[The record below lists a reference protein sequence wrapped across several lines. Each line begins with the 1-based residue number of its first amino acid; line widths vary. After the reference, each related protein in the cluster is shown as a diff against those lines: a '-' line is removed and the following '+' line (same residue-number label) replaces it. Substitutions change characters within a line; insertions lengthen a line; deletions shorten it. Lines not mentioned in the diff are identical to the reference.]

1 MLGTVVNN
9 QKITENINHKTSTSL
24 KEKSIYDKS
33 VADNKED
40 EGIKNQ
46 PSAFAESILANSI
59 FSENNNDINE
69 TINAMSLDEK
79 FMEDIPE
86 GKEINNSKIISD
98 SIMRE
103 KSVAGQSFAEK
114 ENFINNKSPIIKS
127 SSVSSNT
134 TSERKGSFVEK
145 LDRHPSFVNQ
155 SIIEGDIDRR
165 PSYIDKSIIE
175 EKDPE
180 FINEDRIDE
189 NDKHY
194 MERSIIIEEPIRQ
207 STIIDPTGSFEKS
220 KISKNNNYSRIIE
233 HEPSNHVE
241 VGNENKSSIKK
252 DSESDK
258 YSSKSHP
265 NSNKD
270 GNKSIISEANTSYSK
285 RSNKSMSMDYSITSD
300 ADRSTTSVR
309 RKIFSMLFI
318 PNSRSNHLFGSG
330 SSGSGLSSVRSSR
343 LFGSSSSSSKQVEKK
358 KKKKTVFTDLPDN
371 VIQMIF
377 KYIGETYSIEF
388 KHTCSKTYRVGN
400 HPDTIAKWLY
410 YYYDPK
416 VLTIPESDQ
425 QIAFKNRVIISNEV
439 IASIVNNIDEKVVE
453 DFDDN
458 LKNSLTAYALKK
470 DDLNLLQALFK
481 PFCFNVEVGLV
492 SIACQNQNKTSQE
505 FITYLFEKDFILPKS
520 TFFEAC
526 LRYNTYVINCYL
538 NYNDISHKEIDDY
551 FKSVEKRPFH
561 PMVAAA
567 RSGDM
572 ALIKNLIEDIGCSI
586 SLFGYYA
593 FIKAISH
600 NKLNVAKYI
609 FNIYPQLDLNDNE
622 MMNIVSKA
630 AERGRLD
637 TIRLIKYV
645 YDKRYGKSRSV
656 NVFRKPGILAN
667 AITASALAGQL
678 ECCVWLMEREKKYI
692 NEEYA
697 NRILDCFTVHLKG
710 KSHLPLLHRA
720 RFLQYLSRF
729 PTNFKS
735 KSGYDLL
742 KIAISHNDEDSINVL
757 IDNGVDFRAE
767 NEQAL
772 QLACGLGKLKA
783 IKALLNK
790 GAQPNKYVLR
800 TLKKGVII
808 NGNIV
813 RLDREKKN
821 EVTHL
826 INASQSPKRFSLS
839 FQK

>member
-1 MLGTVVNN
+1 MLANEIEN
-9 QKITENINHKTSTSL
+9 QSITENINDKTSTSI
-24 KEKSIYDKS
+24 KEKSIYSKS
-33 VADNKED
+33 MIDNQVDED
-40 EGIKNQ
+40 LKKQ
-46 PSAFAESILANSI
+46 PSIFAESILANSI
-59 FSENNNDINE
+59 FSDSNDINE
-69 TINAMSLDEK
+69 TINAISLDEK
-79 FMEDIPE
+79 FIEDIDE
-86 GKEINNSKIISD
+86 ENDINDKIISD
-98 SIMRE
+98 SILKE
-103 KSVAGQSFAEK
+103 KSIVDTSALEK
-114 ENFINNKSPIIKS
+114 DNNKSQIVRSTEKS
-127 SSVSSNT
+127 KRNSGRKSYVDQNT
-134 TSERKGSFVEK
+134 IDRQSFI
-145 LDRHPSFVNQ
+145 NQ
-155 SIIEGDIDRR
+155 SIIEADIDRR
-165 PSYIDKSIIE
+165 PSFINKSIIE
-175 EKDPE
+175 EEDPE
-180 FINEDRIDE
+180 FISEDRIDE

-207 STIIDPTGSFEKS
+207 NTIIDTTGSYEKS
-220 KISKNNNYSRIIE
+220 KINRNSRIE
-233 HEPSNHVE
+233 SETQSQ
-241 VGNENKSSIKK
+241 KSKSVKSVKK

-258 YSSKSHP
+258 Y
-265 NSNKD
+265 NSIKE
-270 GNKSIISEANTSYSK
+270 NKSIISESNTSVISK
-285 RSNKSMSMDYSITSD
+285 KSNRSNKSMSVDYSITSD
-300 ADRSTTSVR
+300 TDRSTTSVR

-318 PNSRSNHLFGSG
+318 PNSHSNHLFSG
-330 SSGSGLSSVRSSR
+330 GSVRSSR
-343 LFGSSSSSSKQVEKK
+343 TFNSSKSVE

-371 VIQMIF
+371 VIQLIF

-400 HPDTIAKWLY
+400 DPDTIAKWLY

-425 QIAFKNRVIISNEV
+425 QIAFKNRVIVTNEV
-439 IASIVNNIDEKVVE
+439 IASIVNKIDEKVVE

-470 DDLNLLQALFK
+470 DDFNLLQALFK

-492 SIACQNQNKTSQE
+492 SIACQNQNKTSQG

-520 TFFEAC
+520 TFYEAC

-538 NYNDISHKEIDDY
+538 NYNEISHKEIDDY

-572 ALIKNLIEDIGCSI
+572 GLIKNLIEDIGCSL

-600 NKLNVAKYI
+600 NKLNIAKYI
-609 FNIYPQLDLNDNE
+609 FNLYPQLDLNDNE

-645 YDKRYGKSRSV
+645 YDKRYGKSKAV

-692 NEEYA
+692 NPEYA
-697 NRILDCFTVHLKG
+697 NRILECFSVHLKG

-729 PTNFKS
+729 PTNFKN
-735 KSGYDLL
+735 KSAYDIL
-742 KIAISHNDEDSINVL
+742 KVAISHDDEDSINVL

-772 QLACGLGKLKA
+772 QLACGLGKLKS

-790 GAQPNKYVLR
+790 GAQPNKNVIR
-800 TLKKGVII
+800 TIKKGVVI

-821 EVTHL
+821 EVNHL
-826 INASQSPKRFSLS
+826 LNSVQTSKRFSLS

>member
-1 MLGTVVNN
+1 MLANEIDN
-9 QKITENINHKTSTSL
+9 QSITENVNDKTTTSI
-24 KEKSIYDKS
+24 KEKSIYSKS
-33 VADNKED
+33 IVGNKVEED
-40 EGIKNQ
+40 LKKQ
-46 PSAFAESILANSI
+46 PSVFAESILANSI
-59 FSENNNDINE
+59 FSDNDINE

-86 GKEINNSKIISD
+86 ENEHNNSKIISD
-98 SIMRE
+98 SILKE
-103 KSVAGQSFAEK
+103 KSITEASVIEK
-114 ENFINNKSPIIKS
+114 ENNNNNNNKSQIIKS
-127 SSVSSNT
+127 ASEKSQKNP
-134 TSERKGSFVEK
+134 ERKGSYMDQK
-145 LDRHPSFVNQ
+145 TMDKIDRQSSFMNQ
-155 SIIEGDIDRR
+155 SIIEGEIDRR
-165 PSYIDKSIIE
+165 PSFIENSIIE
-175 EKDPE
+175 EEDPE

-207 STIIDPTGSFEKS
+207 SIIIDPTGSFEKS
-220 KISKNNNYSRIIE
+220 KMSKNSRNSRIE
-233 HEPSNHVE
+233 SETQSQ
-241 VGNENKSSIKK
+241 KSKSIKSVKK

-258 YSSKSHP
+258 RSKHSSI
-265 NSNKD
+265 KD
-270 GNKSIISEANTSYSK
+270 NKSIISESNTSVVSK
-285 RSNKSMSMDYSITSD
+285 RSNKSMSVDYSITSD

-318 PNSRSNHLFGSG
+318 PNSRSNHMF
-330 SSGSGLSSVRSSR
+330 SSGSVRSSR
-343 LFGSSSSSSKQVEKK
+343 LFGTSSKPVE

-371 VIQMIF
+371 AIQLIF

-425 QIAFKNRVIISNEV
+425 QIAFKNRVIVTNEV
-439 IASIVNNIDEKVVE
+439 IASIVDNIDEKVVE

-470 DDLNLLQALFK
+470 DDLNLLQALFR

-538 NYNDISHKEIDDY
+538 NYNEITHKEIDDY

-572 ALIKNLIEDIGCSI
+572 GLIKNLIEDIGCSL

-593 FIKAISH
+593 YIKAISH
-600 NKLNVAKYI
+600 NKLNIAKYI
-609 FNIYPQLDLNDNE
+609 FNLYPQLDLNDNE

-630 AERGRLD
+630 AERGRLE

-645 YDKRYGKSRSV
+645 YDKRYGKSKSV

-692 NEEYA
+692 NAEYA
-697 NRILDCFTVHLKG
+697 NRILECFSVHLKG

-729 PTNFKS
+729 PTNFKN
-735 KSGYDLL
+735 KSAYDIL
-742 KIAISHNDEDSINVL
+742 KVAISHDDEDSINVL
-757 IDNGVDFRAE
+757 IDNGVNFRAE

-783 IKALLNK
+783 IKALLDK

-800 TLKKGVII
+800 TIKKGVVI

-821 EVTHL
+821 EVTRL
-826 INASQSPKRFSLS
+826 LNSSQTSKRFSLS

>member
-1 MLGTVVNN
+1 MLTSESE
-9 QKITENINHKTSTSL
+9 TINEQISVKDQSIYSE
-24 KEKSIYDKS
+24 KKKQAKSINEKSM
-33 VADNKED
+33 
-40 EGIKNQ
+40 
-46 PSAFAESILANSI
+46 FAESIFANSI
-59 FSENNNDINE
+59 FSDENNDLNE
-69 TINAMSLDEK
+69 TINAISLNEK
-79 FMEDIPE
+79 YANDIPE
-86 GKEINNSKIISD
+86 EIINEENIPEGQEEENAEQNNKIISD
-98 SIMRE
+98 SILRE
-103 KSVAGQSFAEK
+103 KSVKSIKEISIIEK
-114 ENFINNKSPIIKS
+114 SNIGKS
-127 SSVSSNT
+127 SSQRSQPI
-134 TSERKGSFVEK
+134 EKQQSFIDQTAIEK
-145 LDRHPSFVNQ
+145 QPSFFDGEV
-155 SIIEGDIDRR
+155 IDRR
-165 PSYIDKSIIE
+165 PSFINNSIIE
-175 EKDPE
+175 EEDPQ
-180 FINEDRIDE
+180 FINEDMIDE

-207 STIIDPTGSFEKS
+207 STIIDPTITSFEKS
-220 KISKNNNYSRIIE
+220 KI
-233 HEPSNHVE
+233 
-241 VGNENKSSIKK
+241 NKSKIESVNNVK
-252 DSESDK
+252 SEKSDNGSTHTDK
-258 YSSKSHP
+258 RSHKS
-265 NSNKD
+265 
-270 GNKSIISEANTSYSK
+270 NKSIISESNVSTVS
-285 RSNKSMSMDYSITSD
+285 RSNKSLSVDYSLTSD
-300 ADRSTTSVR
+300 ADRSTTSVK
-309 RKIFSMLFI
+309 RKILSMLFI
-318 PNSRSNHLFGSG
+318 PNSHSHSTRMF
-330 SSGSGLSSVRSSR
+330 SSGSSVRSSR
-343 LFGSSSSSSKQVEKK
+343 FFTPSKPIEKK
-358 KKKKTVFTDLPDN
+358 KRTQFTDLPDSA
-371 VIQMIF
+371 IQLIF

-388 KHTCSKTYRVGN
+388 KHTCQKTYRVGN

-425 QIAFKNRVIISNEV
+425 QIAFKNRLIVTNDV
-439 IASIVNNIDEKVVE
+439 IASIVNNIDENVVE

-470 DDLNLLQALFK
+470 DDLHLLQALFK

-492 SIACQNQNKTSQE
+492 SIACQNQNRTSQE
-505 FITYLFEKDFILPKS
+505 FISYLFEKDFILPKS

-572 ALIKNLIEDIGCSI
+572 SLIKNLIENIGCSV

-609 FNIYPQLDLNDNE
+609 FNLYPQLDLNDNE

-630 AERGRLD
+630 AERGRLE

-645 YDKRYGKSRSV
+645 YDKRYGKSRTV

-692 NEEYA
+692 NAEYA
-697 NRILDCFTVHLKG
+697 NRILDCFTNHLK
-710 KSHLPLLHRA
+710 SRSYLPLLHRA

-729 PTNFKS
+729 PTDFKG
-735 KSGYDLL
+735 KTGYDLL
-742 KIAISHNDEDSINVL
+742 KIAIGNDDVDSIIVL
-757 IDNGVDFRAE
+757 IDNGVDFRVD
-767 NEQAL
+767 NEQPL

-783 IKALLNK
+783 IKTLLDK

-800 TLKKGVII
+800 TLKKGVVI
-808 NGNIV
+808 NGNII

-821 EVTHL
+821 EVTKL
-826 INASQSPKRFSLS
+826 LNSAQSSKRFSLS

>member
-1 MLGTVVNN
+1 MLT
-9 QKITENINHKTSTSL
+9 TSESETIN
-24 KEKSIYDKS
+24 EKSSVKDQSIYENKKQAKS
-33 VADNKED
+33 INEK
-40 EGIKNQ
+40 
-46 PSAFAESILANSI
+46 SAIFAESIFANSI
-59 FSENNNDINE
+59 FSDDNNDINE
-69 TINAMSLDEK
+69 TINAMSLNEK
-79 FMEDIPE
+79 FINDIPE
-86 GKEINNSKIISD
+86 EVIQEDNIPEEQEENNQIISESILRDKSVKSTKEISII
-98 SIMRE
+98 E
-103 KSVAGQSFAEK
+103 KSNIV
-114 ENFINNKSPIIKS
+114 KS
-127 SSVSSNT
+127 SSQRSQLI
-134 TSERKGSFVEK
+134 ERQQSFIDQNAIE
-145 LDRHPSFVNQ
+145 RQPSFF
-155 SIIEGDIDRR
+155 EGEIDRR
-165 PSYIDKSIIE
+165 PSFINNSIIE
-175 EKDPE
+175 EEDPQ
-180 FINEDRIDE
+180 FLNEDMIDE

-207 STIIDPTGSFEKS
+207 STIIDPTTSFEKS
-220 KISKNNNYSRIIE
+220 KINKSKNDDISRVKSE
-233 HEPSNHVE
+233 KSETASNHT
-241 VGNENKSSIKK
+241 
-252 DSESDK
+252 DK
-258 YSSKSHP
+258 HSSKS
-265 NSNKD
+265 
-270 GNKSIISEANTSYSK
+270 NKSITSESNVSTVSK
-285 RSNKSMSMDYSITSD
+285 SNKSLSVDYSLTSD
-300 ADRSTTSVR
+300 ADRSTTSVK
-309 RKIFSMLFI
+309 RKILSMLFI
-318 PNSRSNHLFGSG
+318 PNTHSHSTRMF
-330 SSGSGLSSVRSSR
+330 SSGSSVRSSR
-343 LFGSSSSSSKQVEKK
+343 FFTPSKPVEKK
-358 KKKKTVFTDLPDN
+358 KKTQFTDLPDN
-371 VIQMIF
+371 AIQLIF

-388 KHTCSKTYRVGN
+388 KHTCQKTYRVGN

-425 QIAFKNRVIISNEV
+425 QIAFKNRLIVTNDV
-439 IASIVNNIDEKVVE
+439 IASIVNNIDENVVE

-470 DDLNLLQALFK
+470 DDLHLLQSLFK

-492 SIACQNQNKTSQE
+492 SIACQNQNRTSQE

-572 ALIKNLIEDIGCSI
+572 TLIRNLIENIGCSV

-609 FNIYPQLDLNDNE
+609 FNLYPQLDLNDNE

-630 AERGRLD
+630 AERGRLE

-645 YDKRYGKSRSV
+645 YDKRYGKSKTV

-692 NEEYA
+692 NAEYA
-697 NRILDCFTVHLKG
+697 NRILDCFSNHLKC

-729 PTNFKS
+729 PTDFKG
-735 KSGYDLL
+735 KTGYDLL
-742 KIAISHNDEDSINVL
+742 KIAIGNDDVDSITVL
-757 IDNGVDFRAE
+757 IDNGVDFRTD
-767 NEQAL
+767 NEQPL

-783 IKALLNK
+783 IKTLLDK

-800 TLKKGVII
+800 TLKKGVVI
-808 NGNIV
+808 NGNII

-821 EVTHL
+821 EVTKL
-826 INASQSPKRFSLS
+826 LNNAQSSKRFSLS

>member
-1 MLGTVVNN
+1 MIGINENETYTAVND
-9 QKITENINHKTSTSL
+9 KTSV
-24 KEKSIYDKS
+24 KEVSIYNKSIIDKQNE
-33 VADNKED
+33 DNKS
-40 EGIKNQ
+40 IKKQ
-46 PSAFAESILANSI
+46 PSVFNKSINERSSILAESILANSI
-59 FSENNNDINE
+59 FSDNNNDINE

-79 FMEDIPE
+79 FMEEVPE
-86 GKEINNSKIISD
+86 GKEMNSKIISD
-98 SIMRE
+98 SILRE
-103 KSVAGQSFAEK
+103 KSIAGLSMIEK
-114 ENFINNKSPIIKS
+114 ENFENSPIVQSASIKS
-127 SSVSSNT
+127 KTPSV
-134 TSERKGSFVEK
+134 ERHGSYAMDKAIME
-145 LDRHPSFVNQ
+145 N
-155 SIIEGDIDRR
+155 GDIDRR
-165 PSYIDKSIIE
+165 PSFIDKSIIE
-175 EKDPE
+175 EEDPK
-180 FINEDRIDE
+180 FINEEDMIDE

-194 MERSIIIEEPIRQ
+194 MERSIIIEEPIVKQ
-207 STIIDPTGSFEKS
+207 SSIIDPSTITSFEKS
-220 KISKNNNYSRIIE
+220 KINKSRTESEKKRKSQASILKEENSRI
-233 HEPSNHVE
+233 SDKRNSTA
-241 VGNENKSSIKK
+241 NKSM
-252 DSESDK
+252 
-258 YSSKSHP
+258 
-265 NSNKD
+265 N
-270 GNKSIISEANTSYSK
+270 SEANTSIAS
-285 RSNKSMSMDYSITSD
+285 RTNKSMSVDYSITSD
-300 ADRSTTSVR
+300 ADRSTASVK
-309 RKIFSMLFI
+309 RKILSMLFI
-318 PNSRSNHLFGSG
+318 PNTRSSTHG
-330 SSGSGLSSVRSSR
+330 SVRSSR
-343 LFGSSSSSSKQVEKK
+343 LFGVPSKPAKTEKK
-358 KKKKTVFTDLPDN
+358 RKTVFTDLPDN
-371 VIQMIF
+371 AIQLIF

-425 QIAFKNRVIISNEV
+425 QIAFKNRVIVTNDV

-492 SIACQNQNKTSQE
+492 SIACQNQNRTSQE
-505 FITYLFEKDFILPKS
+505 FISYLFEKDFILPKS

-538 NYNDISHKEIDDY
+538 NYNDITHKEIDDY

-567 RSGDM
+567 RAGDM
-572 ALIKNLIEDIGCSI
+572 TLIKNLIEDIGCSL

-600 NKLNVAKYI
+600 NRLNIAKYI
-609 FNIYPQLDLNDNE
+609 FNLYPQLDLNDNE

-630 AERGRLD
+630 AERGRLE

-645 YDKRYGKSRSV
+645 YDKRYGKSKSV

-692 NEEYA
+692 NAEYA
-697 NRILDCFTVHLKG
+697 NRILECFTVHLKG

-729 PTNFKS
+729 PTDFKS
-735 KSGYDLL
+735 KNGYDLL
-742 KIAISHNDEDSINVL
+742 KVAITNDDVDTITVL
-757 IDNGVDFRAE
+757 NDNGVDIRAD

-772 QLACGLGKLKA
+772 QLACGLGKMKA
-783 IKALLNK
+783 IKALLDK

-800 TLKKGVII
+800 SIKKGVVI
-808 NGNIV
+808 NGNIY
-813 RLDREKKN
+813 RLDRDKRN
-821 EVTHL
+821 EVTRI
-826 INASQSPKRFSLS
+826 INAQVCIK
-839 FQK
+839 KNIKK

>member
-1 MLGTVVNN
+1 MLVNEIEN
-9 QKITENINHKTSTSL
+9 QSITENVNDKTSTSI
-24 KEKSIYDKS
+24 KEKSIYNKS
-33 VADNKED
+33 MAENNED
-40 EGIKNQ
+40 LKKQ
-46 PSAFAESILANSI
+46 PSVFAESILANSI
-59 FSENNNDINE
+59 FSDNDINE

-79 FMEDIPE
+79 FMEDIPQE
-86 GKEINNSKIISD
+86 KDLNNSKIISD
-98 SIMRE
+98 SILRE
-103 KSVAGQSFAEK
+103 KSIAEASMIDK
-114 ENFINNKSPIIKS
+114 ENLNNKSQILKS
-127 SSVSSNT
+127 PSLRSNT
-134 TSERKGSFVEK
+134 IPERKGSYIDQYSEK
-145 LDRHPSFVNQ
+145 NNRQPSFINQ
-155 SIIEGDIDRR
+155 SIIEGEIDRR
-165 PSYIDKSIIE
+165 PSFIDKSIIE
-175 EKDPE
+175 EEDPE
-180 FINEDRIDE
+180 FINENRIDE
-189 NDKHY
+189 NDKNY

-220 KISKNNNYSRIIE
+220 KISKHASRIE
-233 HEPSNHVE
+233 
-241 VGNENKSSIKK
+241 NEAQNQTKNEKSPIKM
-252 DSESDK
+252 DSDSDK
-258 YSSKSHP
+258 RSSVKE
-265 NSNKD
+265 
-270 GNKSIISEANTSYSK
+270 NKSIINEANTSISSK
-285 RSNKSMSMDYSITSD
+285 RSDKSLSVDYSITSD
-300 ADRSTTSVR
+300 ADRSTTSVK

-318 PNSRSNHLFGSG
+318 PNNHSNHMF
-330 SSGSGLSSVRSSR
+330 SSGSIRSSR
-343 LFGSSSSSSKQVEKK
+343 LFGSSKPVH

-371 VIQMIF
+371 AIQLIF

-425 QIAFKNRVIISNEV
+425 QIAFKNRVIVTNEV
-439 IASIVNNIDEKVVE
+439 IASIVNNIDEKVVD

-492 SIACQNQNKTSQE
+492 SVACQNQNRTSQE

-538 NYNDISHKEIDDY
+538 NYNDITYKEIDEY

-572 ALIKNLIEDIGCSI
+572 TLIKNLIDDIGCSI

-630 AERGRLD
+630 AERGRLE

-645 YDKRYGKSRSV
+645 YDKRYGKSKSV

-692 NEEYA
+692 NAEYA
-697 NRILDCFTVHLKG
+697 NRILECFSVHLKG

-729 PTNFKS
+729 STNFNS

-742 KIAISHNDEDSINVL
+742 KVAISHDDEDSINVL
-757 IDNGVDFRAE
+757 IDNGVDFRAD

-783 IKALLNK
+783 IKTLLDK

-808 NGNIV
+808 NGNII

-821 EVTHL
+821 EVTHIL
-826 INASQSPKRFSLS
+826 NASQVNYSYIIFIIIIRIYNI
-839 FQK
+839 

>member
-1 MLGTVVNN
+1 MLANEIDN
-9 QKITENINHKTSTSL
+9 QSITENVNDKTTTSI
-24 KEKSIYDKS
+24 KEKSIYSKS
-33 VADNKED
+33 IVGNKVEED
-40 EGIKNQ
+40 LKKQ
-46 PSAFAESILANSI
+46 PSVFAESILANSI
-59 FSENNNDINE
+59 FSDNDINE

-86 GKEINNSKIISD
+86 ENEHNNSKIISD
-98 SIMRE
+98 SILKE
-103 KSVAGQSFAEK
+103 KSITEASVIEK
-114 ENFINNKSPIIKS
+114 ENNNNNNNKSQIIKS
-127 SSVSSNT
+127 ASEKSQKNP
-134 TSERKGSFVEK
+134 ERKGSYMDQK
-145 LDRHPSFVNQ
+145 TMDKIDRQSSFMNQ
-155 SIIEGDIDRR
+155 SIIEGEIDRR
-165 PSYIDKSIIE
+165 PSFIENSIIE
-175 EKDPE
+175 EEDPE

-207 STIIDPTGSFEKS
+207 SIIIDPTGSFEKS
-220 KISKNNNYSRIIE
+220 KMSKNSRNSRIE
-233 HEPSNHVE
+233 SETQSQ
-241 VGNENKSSIKK
+241 KSKSIKSVKK

-258 YSSKSHP
+258 RSKHSSI
-265 NSNKD
+265 KD
-270 GNKSIISEANTSYSK
+270 NKSIISESNTSVVSK
-285 RSNKSMSMDYSITSD
+285 RSNKSMSVDYSITSD

-318 PNSRSNHLFGSG
+318 PNSRSNHMF
-330 SSGSGLSSVRSSR
+330 SSGSVRSSR
-343 LFGSSSSSSKQVEKK
+343 LFGTSSKPVE

-371 VIQMIF
+371 AIQLIF

-425 QIAFKNRVIISNEV
+425 QIAFKNRVIVTNEV
-439 IASIVNNIDEKVVE
+439 IASIVDNIDEKVVE

-470 DDLNLLQALFK
+470 DDLNLLQALFR

-538 NYNDISHKEIDDY
+538 NYNEITHKEIDDY

-572 ALIKNLIEDIGCSI
+572 GLIKNLIEDIGCSL

-600 NKLNVAKYI
+600 NKLNIAKYI
-609 FNIYPQLDLNDNE
+609 FNLYPQLDLNDNE

-630 AERGRLD
+630 AERGRLE

-645 YDKRYGKSRSV
+645 YDKRYGKSKSV

-692 NEEYA
+692 NAEYA
-697 NRILDCFTVHLKG
+697 NRILECFSVHLKG

-729 PTNFKS
+729 PTNFKN
-735 KSGYDLL
+735 KSAYDIL
-742 KIAISHNDEDSINVL
+742 KVAISHDDEDSINVL
-757 IDNGVDFRAE
+757 IDNGVNFRAE

-783 IKALLNK
+783 IKALLDK

-800 TLKKGVII
+800 TIKKGVVI

-821 EVTHL
+821 EVTRL
-826 INASQSPKRFSLS
+826 LNSSQVNK
-839 FQK
+839 

>member
-1 MLGTVVNN
+1 MLANEIDN
-9 QKITENINHKTSTSL
+9 QSITENVNDKTTTSI
-24 KEKSIYDKS
+24 KEKSIYSKS
-33 VADNKED
+33 IVGNKVEED
-40 EGIKNQ
+40 LKKQ
-46 PSAFAESILANSI
+46 PSVFAESILANSI
-59 FSENNNDINE
+59 FSDNDINE

-86 GKEINNSKIISD
+86 ENEHNNSKIISD
-98 SIMRE
+98 SILKE
-103 KSVAGQSFAEK
+103 KSITEASVIEK
-114 ENFINNKSPIIKS
+114 ENNNNNNNKSQIIKS
-127 SSVSSNT
+127 ASEKSQKNP
-134 TSERKGSFVEK
+134 ERKGSYMDQK
-145 LDRHPSFVNQ
+145 TMDKIDRQSSFMNQ
-155 SIIEGDIDRR
+155 SIIEGEIDRR
-165 PSYIDKSIIE
+165 PSFIENSIIE
-175 EKDPE
+175 EEDPE

-207 STIIDPTGSFEKS
+207 SIIIDPTGSFEKS
-220 KISKNNNYSRIIE
+220 KMSKNSRNSRIE
-233 HEPSNHVE
+233 SETQSQ
-241 VGNENKSSIKK
+241 KSKSIKSVKK

-258 YSSKSHP
+258 RSKHSSI
-265 NSNKD
+265 KD
-270 GNKSIISEANTSYSK
+270 NKSIISESNTSVVSK
-285 RSNKSMSMDYSITSD
+285 RSNKSMSVDYSITSD

-318 PNSRSNHLFGSG
+318 PNSRSNHMF
-330 SSGSGLSSVRSSR
+330 SSGSVRSSR
-343 LFGSSSSSSKQVEKK
+343 LFGTSSKPVE

-371 VIQMIF
+371 AIQLIF

-425 QIAFKNRVIISNEV
+425 QIAFKNRVIVTNEV
-439 IASIVNNIDEKVVE
+439 IASIVDNIDEKVVE

-470 DDLNLLQALFK
+470 DDLNLLQALFR

-538 NYNDISHKEIDDY
+538 NYNEITHKEIDDY

-572 ALIKNLIEDIGCSI
+572 GLIKNLIEDIGCSL

-600 NKLNVAKYI
+600 NKLNIAKYI
-609 FNIYPQLDLNDNE
+609 FNLYPQLDLNDNE

-630 AERGRLD
+630 AERGRLE

-645 YDKRYGKSRSV
+645 YDKRYGKSKSV

-692 NEEYA
+692 NAEYA
-697 NRILDCFTVHLKG
+697 NRILECFSVHLKG

-729 PTNFKS
+729 PTNFKN
-735 KSGYDLL
+735 KSAYDIL
-742 KIAISHNDEDSINVL
+742 KVAISHDDEDSINVL
-757 IDNGVDFRAE
+757 IDNGVNFRAE

-783 IKALLNK
+783 IKALLDK

-800 TLKKGVII
+800 TIKKGVVI

-821 EVTHL
+821 EVTRL
-826 INASQSPKRFSLS
+826 LNSSQTSKRFSLS

>member
-1 MLGTVVNN
+1 MLTSESETINEQTSVKD
-9 QKITENINHKTSTSL
+9 QSLYTEKKKHAKSIN
-24 KEKSIYDKS
+24 EKSSI
-33 VADNKED
+33 
-40 EGIKNQ
+40 
-46 PSAFAESILANSI
+46 FAESIFANSI
-59 FSENNNDINE
+59 FSDDNNDINE
-69 TINAMSLDEK
+69 TINAMSLNEK
-79 FMEDIPE
+79 FIKGIPE
-86 GKEINNSKIISD
+86 ENIPEDNDEQNNQIISE
-98 SIMRE
+98 SILRE
-103 KSVAGQSFAEK
+103 KSVKSIHDEK
-114 ENFINNKSPIIKS
+114 SNIIKS
-127 SSVSSNT
+127 SSQRSRV
-134 TSERKGSFVEK
+134 ERQQSYNDQVIDRQQSFIDQAAIEK
-145 LDRHPSFVNQ
+145 QPSFF
-155 SIIEGDIDRR
+155 EGEIDRR
-165 PSYIDKSIIE
+165 PSFINNSIIE
-175 EKDPE
+175 EEDPK
-180 FINEDRIDE
+180 FINEDMIDE

-207 STIIDPTGSFEKS
+207 STIIDPTITSFEKS
-220 KISKNNNYSRIIE
+220 KINKSRIE
-233 HEPSNHVE
+233 NTSCDK
-241 VGNENKSSIKK
+241 NEKPDTAITHT
-252 DSESDK
+252 DK
-258 YSSKSHP
+258 RSSK
-265 NSNKD
+265 
-270 GNKSIISEANTSYSK
+270 GNKSITSEANVSTVSK
-285 RSNKSMSMDYSITSD
+285 SNKSLSVDYSITSD
-300 ADRSTTSVR
+300 ADRSTTSVK
-309 RKIFSMLFI
+309 RKILSMLFI
-318 PNSRSNHLFGSG
+318 PNSRTSHMFGSG
-330 SSGSGLSSVRSSR
+330 SSVRSSR
-343 LFGSSSSSSKQVEKK
+343 FFTPSKPVEKK
-358 KKKKTVFTDLPDN
+358 KRTQFTDLPDSA
-371 VIQMIF
+371 IQLIF

-388 KHTCSKTYRVGN
+388 KHTCQKTYRVGN

-425 QIAFKNRVIISNEV
+425 QIAFKNRLIVTNDV
-439 IASIVNNIDEKVVE
+439 IASIVNNIDENVVE

-470 DDLNLLQALFK
+470 DDLHLLQALFK

-492 SIACQNQNKTSQE
+492 SIACQNQNRTSQE

-538 NYNDISHKEIDDY
+538 NYNDITHKEIDDY

-572 ALIKNLIEDIGCSI
+572 SLIRNLIENIGCSV

-609 FNIYPQLDLNDNE
+609 FNLYPQLDLNDNE

-630 AERGRLD
+630 AERGRLE

-667 AITASALAGQL
+667 SITASALAGQL

-692 NEEYA
+692 NAEYA
-697 NRILDCFTVHLKG
+697 NRILDCFSNHLKS

-729 PTNFKS
+729 PTDFKG
-735 KSGYDLL
+735 KTGYDLL
-742 KIAISHNDEDSINVL
+742 KIAIGNDDVDSVIVL
-757 IDNGVDFRAE
+757 IDNGVDFRVD
-767 NEQAL
+767 NEQPL
-772 QLACGLGKLKA
+772 QLACGLD
-783 IKALLNK
+783 K
-790 GAQPNKYVLR
+790 GAQPNKYVIR
-800 TLKKGVII
+800 TLKKGVVI
-808 NGNIV
+808 NGNII

-821 EVTHL
+821 EVTKL
-826 INASQSPKRFSLS
+826 LNSAQSSKRFSLS